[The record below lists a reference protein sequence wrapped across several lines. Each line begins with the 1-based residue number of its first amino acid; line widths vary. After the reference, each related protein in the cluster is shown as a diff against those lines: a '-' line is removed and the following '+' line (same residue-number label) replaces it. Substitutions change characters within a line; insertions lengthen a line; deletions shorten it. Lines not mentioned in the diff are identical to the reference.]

1 MPVGGAVDKSGP
13 GSVRDGPRYGA
24 IVMSGL
30 SLAGITRP
38 PKPPGFCRHQAGALK
53 PADLPSVSL
62 AAGAKTSVAAWAA
75 RSPLPTWPPGATHI
89 APRTAAG
96 YTPPVSL
103 ARWRVR

>member
-38 PKPPGFCRHQAGALK
+38 
-53 PADLPSVSL
+53 
-62 AAGAKTSVAAWAA
+62 AKTAGI
-75 RSPLPTWPPGATHI
+75 LPASGGGTEIG
-89 APRTAAG
+89 
-96 YTPPVSL
+96 
-103 ARWRVR
+103 